1 MQRGILQTLTAPGD
15 VSEDSVPDRGSIP
28 LVSTRFKL
36 PTCSWRR
43 TGPRCGA
50 PAELAEQGGVL
61 IHKFLSCKRLFIGSL
76 SDMEDKKKL
85 EIYESASIPK
95 AVMINA
101 LQATGAAIPAL
112 LISMSRQGLIFIP
125 AVFILQAIVGLNGL
139 IWAQPLADILSLAI
153 AALLF
158 YMTVKRKQMKDLE
171 GMQKSEY
178 EVNSNWDE

>member
-85 EIYESASIPK
+85 EIFESASIPK

-101 LQATGAAIPAL
+101 LQATGAAIPA
-112 LISMSRQGLIFIP
+112 M
-125 AVFILQAIVGLNGL
+125 FILQAIVGLNGL
-139 IWAQPLADILSLAI
+139 IWAQPVADILSLAI
-153 AALLF
+153 AALL